1 MNNGSQNKTINEDSD
16 PKDILDYS
24 NFDNGIIKSWFLSK
38 KNGRLRMTFMF
49 NCFTRTVPALSF
61 LCSLSNDKLN
71 KRER

>member
-38 KNGRLRMTFMF
+38 KNGRLRMTFIS
-49 NCFTRTVPALSF
+49 V
-61 LCSLSNDKLN
+61 
-71 KRER
+71 